1 MQLNEIHANNEHA
14 STSLKTI
21 LLVFAIVLVGTLG
34 YLVWDANN
42 SPAPSNTDNST
53 AATDSKKSDSTTTEE
68 KDGQKTYTH
77 TKYNFSVTY
86 DPITL
91 TQVEELKNTE
101 NVERLREWEAFGVN
115 FSKPSGSDCIET
127 GNCDHYSFSVRVTS
141 RTIAEYK
148 QLEEVLYS
156 GNPDLEKAPTYSKIT
171 VAGNSAEKSSIYQ
184 NGQEGGMAQ
193 KVLIRSGNYTYI
205 IERLSG
211 GYTKPDVFNSTKEA
225 YDKFLSSIRFTN

>member
-1 MQLNEIHANNEHA
+1 MQLNEIHDNHEHA

-42 SPAPSNTDNST
+42 TLTPGNTDNST
-53 AATDSKKSDSTTTEE
+53 AATDNNKSDSTTTEE

-77 TKYNFSVTY
+77 TKYNFSVSY
-86 DPITL
+86 DPMTL
-91 TQVEELKNTE
+91 TQVEELKNSE
-101 NVERLREWEAFGVN
+101 NIQRLRDWEEFGID
-115 FSKPSGSDCIET
+115 FSKPSGSNCVET
-127 GNCDHYSFSVRVTS
+127 GNCDNYTFSVRVTS
-141 RTIAEYK
+141 KTIAEYK
-148 QLEEVLYS
+148 QLEEVLYNDS
-156 GNPDLEKAPTYSKIT
+156 PDLENAPTYSRVT

-184 NGQEGGMAQ
+184 NGQEGGMGQ

-211 GYTKPDVFNSTKEA
+211 GYTKPEVFNSTKEA